1 MKSPNIDCHLICF
14 KKDSRKSLCPF
25 YLFSRDESLDLLIN
39 PLGSD
44 LYHSQPNKLGIFE
57 GEEYQTDQGVH
68 KWLVFHPFGFFLYH
82 GRVQKSIRV
91 QDLDFRIF
99 F

>member
-1 MKSPNIDCHLICF
+1 MKSPNIDCHF
-14 KKDSRKSLCPF
+14 VSKKIQGNLFAPF
-25 YLFSRDESLDLLIN
+25 YLLSRDESLDLFIN

-82 GRVQKSIRV
+82 RRVQKSIRV
-91 QDLDFRIF
+91 QDLDFRNF